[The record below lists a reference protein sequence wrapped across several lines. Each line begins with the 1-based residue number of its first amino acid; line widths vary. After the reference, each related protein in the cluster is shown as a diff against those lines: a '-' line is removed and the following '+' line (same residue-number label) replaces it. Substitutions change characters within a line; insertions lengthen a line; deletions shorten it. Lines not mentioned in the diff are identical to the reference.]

1 MSTNTPPV
9 PASSAGASLDGSLKA
24 SLVQAL
30 GSDCVFTEASDLVAY
45 ESGWRYGHGKA
56 RLLCKPRTPEAVA
69 SVVKICRS
77 AGAPVQP
84 IGANTGLVAASNPD
98 ASGTMVVLSLERL
111 SKTVEYFPEDGTVL
125 VDGGVLLSQLNE
137 VLAEHGRTFP
147 IDLGAD
153 PQIGGMIVTN
163 TGGSRLVRY
172 GDVRANLLG
181 LEVVMPSG
189 EVLSQL
195 GRLAKNNTGLDAK
208 QLFVG
213 TSGAFG
219 IVTRATLRTW
229 PLPKQTVGA
238 LVCANSSDAV
248 VELLQRIEPQVGDFL
263 SAFEAIS
270 KNAIDAVLR
279 HGSLDRQPFSGEAP
293 AYAVLVE
300 LQCGLP
306 QSTLDLEDVLGMALS
321 EAMESMPEGIDDVV
335 VGDVEDFWSIRHQ
348 VSESLRE
355 DGVVLGLDVS
365 TPRGDMARFTHEV
378 ERRVAE
384 IAPDVRVCDFGH
396 WGDGGSHLNLVLDST
411 LEPDG
416 LSALKSQLQELVYG
430 ICVDE
435 FGGSYSAEHGIGPHN
450 IAAYHRYTS
459 PVVRDLCAKIAPER
473 FGTVDL

>member
-1 MSTNTPPV
+1 MSTNTPKAV
-9 PASSAGASLDGSLKA
+9 SDGQLEA
-24 SLVQAL
+24 SLVAAI
-30 GSDCVFTEASDLVAY
+30 GADCVFSEAPDLAAY
-45 ESGWRYGHGKA
+45 ESGWRYGKGKA
-56 RLLCKPRTPEAVA
+56 RLVCKPRSAEGVA
-69 SVVKICRS
+69 SVVTICRE

-98 ASGTMVVLSLERL
+98 ASGQMVVLSMERL

-137 VLAEHGRTFP
+137 ELAKHGRTFP

-181 LEVVMPSG
+181 LEVVLPTG
-189 EVLSQL
+189 EVLSEL

-238 LVCANSSDAV
+238 LVCANSGDAV
-248 VELLQRIEPQVGDFL
+248 VELLQRIEPHVGDFL

-270 KNAIDAVLR
+270 KNATEAVLR
-279 HGSLDRQPFSGEAP
+279 HGSLDRQPFAGNAP

-300 LQCGLP
+300 LQSGLP
-306 QSTLDLEDVLGMALS
+306 QETLDLEDVLGMALGN
-321 EAMESMPEGIDDVV
+321 AMEEMPDGIDDVV

-365 TPRGDMARFTHEV
+365 TPRGDMARFTREV
-378 ERRVAE
+378 ERRVQEMCAT
-384 IAPDVRVCDFGH
+384 AQVCDFGH
-396 WGDGGSHLNLVLDST
+396 WGDGGSHLNLVLDSSM
-411 LEPDG
+411 EP
-416 LSALKSQLQELVYG
+416 SALAALKGQLQELVYG

-435 FGGSYSAEHGIGPHN
+435 FGGSYSAEHGVGPHN

-459 PVVRDLCAKIAPER
+459 PIVRDLCAKIAPDR

>member
-1 MSTNTPPV
+1 MSNPTTTNNSQLE
-9 PASSAGASLDGSLKA
+9 ADLAA
-24 SLVQAL
+24 AL
-30 GSDCVFTEASDLVAY
+30 GADCVFTEGPDLAAY
-45 ESGWRYGHGKA
+45 ESGWRYGTGKA
-56 RLLCKPRTPEAVA
+56 RLVCKPRTAEGVA
-69 SVVKICRS
+69 SVVTICRD
-77 AGAPVQP
+77 AGVRVQP

-98 ASGTMVVLSLERL
+98 DSGSMVVLSMERL

-137 VLAEHGRTFP
+137 ELSKHGRTFP

-181 LEVVMPSG
+181 LEVVLPTG
-189 EVLSQL
+189 EVLTQL

-238 LVCANSSDAV
+238 LVCANSGDAV
-248 VELLQRIEPQVGDFL
+248 VELLQRIEPHVGDFL

-270 KNAIDAVLR
+270 KNATDAVLR
-279 HGSLDRQPFSGEAP
+279 HGSLDRRPFPGDAP
-293 AYAVLVE
+293 AYSVLVE
-300 LQCGLP
+300 LQSGLP
-306 QSTLDLEDVLGMALS
+306 QETLDLEDVLGMALA
-321 EAMESMPEGIDDVV
+321 EAMEEMPDGIEDVV

-365 TPRGDMARFTHEV
+365 TPRGDMARFTREV
-378 ERRVAE
+378 ERRVMETCPTA
-384 IAPDVRVCDFGH
+384 RVCDFGH
-396 WGDGGSHLNLVLDST
+396 WGDGGSHLNLVLDSSM
-411 LEPDG
+411 EPAA
-416 LSALKSQLQELVYG
+416 LAALKGELQELVYG
-430 ICVDE
+430 ICVNE
-435 FGGSYSAEHGIGPHN
+435 FGGSYSAEHGVGPHN
-450 IAAYHRYTS
+450 IAAYNRYTS
-459 PVVRDLCAKIAPER
+459 PVVRELCARIAPDR

>member
-1 MSTNTPPV
+1 MSTNTS
-9 PASSAGASLDGSLKA
+9 PAGTAGQLEANLVASLGA
-24 SLVQAL
+24 
-30 GSDCVFTEASDLVAY
+30 DCVFTEAPDLAAY

-69 SVVKICRS
+69 SAVALCRA
-77 AGAPVQP
+77 AGVPVQP

-98 ASGTMVVLSLERL
+98 DSGEMIVLSLERL
-111 SKTVEYFPEDGTVL
+111 SKTVQYFPEDGTVL

-137 VLAEHGRTFP
+137 ELKKHGRTFP

-181 LEVVMPSG
+181 VEVVLPTG
-189 EVLSQL
+189 EILSEL
-195 GRLAKNNTGLDAK
+195 RRLAKNNTGLDAK

-229 PLPKQTVGA
+229 PLPKQTAGA
-238 LVCANSSDAV
+238 LVCAHSGGAV
-248 VELLQRIEPQVGDFL
+248 VELLQRIEPHVGDFL

-270 KNAIDAVLR
+270 KNATEAVLR
-279 HGSLDRQPFSGEAP
+279 HGSLDRQPFADGAP

-300 LQCGLP
+300 LQCSLP
-306 QSTLDLEDVLGMALS
+306 PETLDLEDVLGMALAD
-321 EAMESMPEGIDDVV
+321 AMEEMPEGIDDVV

-365 TPRGDMARFTHEV
+365 TPRGDMARFTSEV
-378 ERRVAE
+378 ERRVGE
-384 IAPDVRVCDFGH
+384 VAPDVRVCDFGH
-396 WGDGGSHLNLVLDST
+396 WGDGGSHLNLVLDSS
-411 LEPDG
+411 LESG
-416 LSALKSQLQELVYG
+416 ALAVLKSQLQELVYG

-435 FGGSYSAEHGIGPHN
+435 FGGSYSAEHGVGPHN
-450 IAAYHRYTS
+450 IKAYHRYTN
-459 PVVRDLCAKIAPER
+459 PLVREICARVAPDR

>member
-1 MSTNTPPV
+1 MSTNTPP
-9 PASSAGASLDGSLKA
+9 AATAGQLEADLVASLGA
-24 SLVQAL
+24 
-30 GSDCVFTEASDLVAY
+30 DCVFTEAPDLAAY
-45 ESGWRYGHGKA
+45 ESGWRYGQGKA
-56 RLLCKPRTPEAVA
+56 RVVCKPRTAEGVA
-69 SVVKICRS
+69 SVVTLCR
-77 AGAPVQP
+77 AVGVPIQP

-98 ASGTMVVLSLERL
+98 DSGEMVVLSLERL
-111 SKTVEYFPEDGTVL
+111 SKTIQYFPEDGTVL

-137 VLAEHGRTFP
+137 ELKQHGRTFP

-181 LEVVMPSG
+181 LEVVLPSG

-238 LVCANSSDAV
+238 LVCANSGDAV
-248 VELLQRIEPQVGDFL
+248 VELLQRIEPHVGDFL

-270 KNAIDAVLR
+270 KNATEAVLR
-279 HGSLDRQPFSGEAP
+279 HGSLDRQPFAEGAP

-306 QSTLDLEDVLGMALS
+306 PETLDLEDVLGMALGD
-321 EAMESMPEGIDDVV
+321 AMEEMPDGIDDVV

-355 DGVVLGLDVS
+355 DGAVLGLDVS
-365 TPRGDMARFTHEV
+365 TPRGDMARFTSEV
-378 ERRVAE
+378 ERRVE
-384 IAPDVRVCDFGH
+384 DVAPGVRVCDFGH
-396 WGDGGSHLNLVLDST
+396 WGDGGSHLNLVLDPK
-411 LEPDG
+411 LEPAA
-416 LSALKSQLQELVYG
+416 LSDLKAQLQDLVYG
-430 ICVDE
+430 ICVND
-435 FGGSYSAEHGIGPHN
+435 FGGSYSAEHGVGPHN
-450 IAAYHRYTS
+450 IKAYHRYTS
-459 PVVRDLCAKIAPER
+459 PVVRDLCSKIAPDR